1 MATEIFAILA
11 ASGLAM
17 ASAPA
22 AQNTRSSS
30 AMPVASA
37 QLVSA
42 SAIKPVGSSCFAA
55 QVAGRAAK
63 KACSAALVPVKATD
77 TGVTASVVTKSDLL
91 PVVLITT
98 ATSVGITQ
106 AINGS
111 NSRD

>member
-63 KACSAALVPVKATD
+63 KACS
-77 TGVTASVVTKSDLL
+77 GVAASVVTKSDLL